1 MRSPHPTGGWPARLA
16 IARRDLLEFIRDRR
30 ALFITLVMPMAM
42 YPLLALSSTLGIR
55 TAIFELDRRAES
67 QRLDFV
73 FSGTNAEP
81 LAIRIGMLAERE
93 EGKPE
98 GWPETI
104 TARVVDP
111 QSAQSLIDEGAAD
124 AWIDVPGGSLSK
136 LDGAGTLP
144 LEVRL
149 STVRPPDRRVKENVL
164 AVMRGLADEA
174 RLARLRRAGL
184 PASLIEPLRVNFSG
198 DVPQGSAAAVRDIL
212 PAVTAAVL
220 VLLALLTATGAFY
233 PAIDAIAGEK
243 ERGTIETLLI
253 APCPMFDV
261 VTGKFLAVFAVTL
274 ATLVANAISIVLTS
288 TVLGRFLPGGFASG
302 LRAGDLAACG
312 LLTLIAYAGLAAVAS
327 ALCLTVTAA
336 AKSAKE
342 AQNTLTPVVMLIAA
356 LAGVALVP
364 GVEGRLWLPAV
375 PFAGH
380 VAVAKSMLSTFGGWG
395 HGSQTVDD
403 AAPQFSLGLPVA
415 LAISVVSSVALT
427 WLLLA
432 VTAQIVANEEILF
445 RGPEEATRGFRRP
458 PHRVVPTVWQG
469 CGAVALGLAALW
481 YAQGLAPGE
490 FVPALIVQQAVAVL
504 LPLLAVAWW
513 QRVDARHTFA
523 IRLPGGSWPRA
534 GAALAGAALL
544 GGGLFVVG
552 AAVALAA
559 WRGEVSPEARRF
571 ADQIVDLIQRGPTW
585 ATVLALAVM
594 PAVCEELFFRG
605 WALSAFVGSRP
616 TRRRAAVAVV
626 AQAAAFAAFHLLPER
641 MPQTFVMGLVLG
653 GLVLA
658 TGSILP
664 AIVAH
669 AAHNATPV
677 LLVAAASPEELDSL
691 SRSTPGLPP
700 WSVGVALG
708 CLVGGAALLAL
719 ARYRRLPEPDGT

>member
-1 MRSPHPTGGWPARLA
+1 
-16 IARRDLLEFIRDRR
+16 
-30 ALFITLVMPMAM
+30 
-42 YPLLALSSTLGIR
+42 
-55 TAIFELDRRAES
+55 
-67 QRLDFV
+67 
-73 FSGTNAEP
+73 
-81 LAIRIGMLAERE
+81 
-93 EGKPE
+93 
-98 GWPETI
+98 
-104 TARVVDP
+104 
-111 QSAQSLIDEGAAD
+111 
-124 AWIDVPGGSLSK
+124 
-136 LDGAGTLP
+136 
-144 LEVRL
+144 
-149 STVRPPDRRVKENVL
+149 
-164 AVMRGLADEA
+164 
-174 RLARLRRAGL
+174 
-184 PASLIEPLRVNFSG
+184 
-198 DVPQGSAAAVRDIL
+198 
-212 PAVTAAVL
+212 
-220 VLLALLTATGAFY
+220 
-233 PAIDAIAGEK
+233 
-243 ERGTIETLLI
+243 
-253 APCPMFDV
+253 MFDV

-274 ATLVANAISIVLTS
+274 ATLAANAISIVLTS
-288 TVLGRFLPGGFASG
+288 TVLSRFLPGGFASG
-302 LRAGDLAACG
+302 LGAGDLAACG
-312 LLTLIAYAGLAAVAS
+312 LLTLISYAGLAAVAS

-364 GVEGRLWLPAV
+364 GVEGRLWLPAI

-395 HGSQTVDD
+395 HVGPTADG
-403 AAPQFSLGLPVA
+403 AAPQSSLELPVA

-427 WLLLA
+427 WLLLT

-458 PHRVVPTVWQG
+458 PHRSMPTVWQG
-469 CGAVALGLAALW
+469 CGVVAMGFAALW

-490 FVPALIVQQAVAVL
+490 FVPALIVQQSVAVL

-513 QRVDARHTFA
+513 QRVDARDAFA

-544 GGGLFVVG
+544 GSGLFVIG

-559 WRGEVSPEARRF
+559 WRGEVSPEARQF
-571 ADQIVDLIQRGPTW
+571 ANQIVDLIQRSPTW

-605 WALSAFVGSRP
+605 WVLSAFVGSRP
-616 TRRRAAVAVV
+616 TRRRAVVAVV

-677 LLVAAASPEELDSL
+677 LLVAAASPAELDAL
-691 SRSTPGLPP
+691 TISTPGLPA
-700 WSVGVALG
+700 WAVGAALG
-708 CLVGGAALLAL
+708 CLVVGAALLAL
-719 ARYRRLPEPDGT
+719 ARQRSHPEANVT